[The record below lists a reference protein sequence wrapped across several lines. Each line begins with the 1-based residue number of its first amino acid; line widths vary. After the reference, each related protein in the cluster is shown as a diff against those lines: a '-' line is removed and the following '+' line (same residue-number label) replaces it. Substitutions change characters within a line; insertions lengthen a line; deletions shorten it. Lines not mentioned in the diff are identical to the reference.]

1 MFNDKV
7 RAEYQSVKAPEEL
20 YERIMNAEPARE
32 EKAVVVQFRK
42 IAAMAA
48 ALAVIVA
55 TGFILTMSDNAPVI
69 YMGSERLTGEIA
81 LTQAENDGIMLAR
94 MGNDVSCEIV
104 LELKKETTVALSQGI
119 LLSQSGEVL
128 LAEKEMKEFSGSL
141 RCNWV
146 VPAADEEV
154 IYEMTLADKKDT
166 YNITLYFDR
175 QTDNWTVCMTK

>member
-7 RAEYQSVKAPEEL
+7 RAEYQSIKAPDEL
-20 YERIMNAEPARE
+20 YERIMNTEPARE

-48 ALAVIVA
+48 ALAVIIA
-55 TGFILTMSDNAPVI
+55 TGFVLSMYDKAPVI

-94 MGNDVSCEIV
+94 MSNEVSCEIV

-128 LAEKEMKEFSGSL
+128 LEENESKEFSGTL

-146 VPAADEEV
+146 VPAADEDV
-154 IYEMTLADKKDT
+154 VYEMTLSDNKGLH
-166 YNITLYFDR
+166 NITLYFDR